1 MPSPRAALRAELTR
15 QLVPALQALGFTGPK
30 TIAGNG
36 LLHEYR
42 RSGDVGAQILTLQL
56 EKHGRP
62 RFLLTFCVEPA
73 GGFDRLYTS
82 GGTVAQGRL
91 CPRAGA
97 TTRHWF
103 RVDPPFL
110 RRILRLRRPA
120 ASEVVASCVAL
131 LPEVEA
137 WWQTQSPS
145 RHVSVLMHR
154 FPGKQSGSA

>member
-73 GGFDRLYTS
+73 GGFDRLYMGLIRF
-82 GGTVAQGRL
+82 GGHLPKGGYDVQTD
-91 CPRAGA
+91 C
-97 TTRHWF
+97 
-103 RVDPPFL
+103 
-110 RRILRLRRPA
+110 RIPQKPA
-120 ASEVVASCVAL
+120 AA
-131 LPEVEA
+131 P
-137 WWQTQSPS
+137 TI
-145 RHVSVLMHR
+145 R
-154 FPGKQSGSA
+154 

>member
-1 MPSPRAALRAELTR
+1 M
-15 QLVPALQALGFTGPK
+15 PALQALGFSGPA

-36 LLHEYR
+36 LLHEYK
-42 RSGDVGAQILTLQL
+42 RSGKAGAQVLTLQL

-62 RFLLTFCVEPA
+62 RFLLTFCVEPP
-73 GGFDRLYTS
+73 GGFDRLYAD

-91 CPRAGA
+91 CPRPGA

-103 RVDPPFL
+103 RVDQPFF
-110 RRILRLRRPA
+110 RRILRLRSPEAR
-120 ASEVVASCVAL
+120 EVVASCVAL

-145 RHVSVLMHR
+145 THVSVLTHR
-154 FPGKQSGSA
+154 FPGKHGASA